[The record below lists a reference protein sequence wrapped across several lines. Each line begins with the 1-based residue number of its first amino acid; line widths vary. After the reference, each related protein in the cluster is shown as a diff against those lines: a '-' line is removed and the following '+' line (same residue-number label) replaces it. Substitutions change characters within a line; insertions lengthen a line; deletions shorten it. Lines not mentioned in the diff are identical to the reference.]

1 MNSSST
7 TLSTP
12 HSLRSSL
19 LFAGTLL
26 LALALPL
33 AGCDSNGSPG
43 AGDGDDDDT
52 DDDGSETTEVQA
64 PEAFEA
70 TVQDDGTVALTWEAD
85 EGADSYNVYRS
96 TDSIDNT
103 DGSPLMTGVSDT
115 AYTDDA
121 VDDGT
126 AYYYRATSVGS
137 DGSESGLSEQERV
150 ETQPASPSNGGDTG
164 SWTRVKTATDNDV
177 NDVAVTSEGAYAV
190 ADNGLLLKRTD
201 SEWTAVLQGGVSSNG
216 NDLLGLAVTDDGDR
230 LWMVGASGRIGE
242 WDVSSGS
249 LEQDHSAPNDVTNNF
264 QDVAVTGDAGL
275 ATVYVTDASGLVHT
289 SGDNGSTWNRATPGN
304 GSALLAIDT
313 YDAQSGHLVDANQS
327 VFETTDGG
335 GSWAGRG
342 IADADVSLYGVDSDA
357 TDDVWVAAGSGTVY
371 QWNGSEWTST
381 AIGEPDLR
389 DLEVAAGDQTGYAVG
404 GSAAVFAYDGA
415 DWTREET
422 PVTSN
427 LSAVVLG
434 TSSTPPIAVGAGG
447 TVIER

>member
-1 MNSSST
+1 MNISST
-7 TLSTP
+7 TP
-12 HSLRSSL
+12 FRSLRSSL
-19 LFAGTLL
+19 LVAGTLL
-26 LALALPL
+26 LALVLPL

-43 AGDGDDDDT
+43 GDDDDNG
-52 DDDGSETTEVQA
+52 DDGSETTELRA
-64 PEAFEA
+64 PNDFDAS
-70 TVQDDGTVALTWEAD
+70 VQDDGTVQLSWSAAEA
-85 EGADSYNVYRS
+85 ADSYNVYRS

-115 AYTDDA
+115 SYTDDT
-121 VDDGT
+121 VEDGT

-137 DGSESGLSEQERV
+137 DGSESGLSEQERI
-150 ETQPASPSNGGDTG
+150 ETQPASPGTGGGTG
-164 SWTRVKTATDNDV
+164 DWTHVKTATDNDV

-242 WDVSSGS
+242 WDVSSGR

-289 SGDNGSTWNRATPGN
+289 SGDNGSTWDQATPGN
-304 GSALLAIDT
+304 GSALRALDT

-335 GSWAGRG
+335 GSWEGIG
-342 IADADVSLYGVDSDA
+342 IANTDVSLYGVDSDA

-371 QWNGSEWTST
+371 QWNGTEWTST

-389 DLEVAAGDQTGYAVG
+389 DLEVAADDQTGYAVG
-404 GSAAVFAYDGA
+404 GGAAVFAYDGA